1 MLLLLELS
9 LFGVSDLLLLFLLGI
24 DMFTFSGRVGMGKSL
39 VEYSIELTALLPC
52 LLSDFMILGL

>member
-1 MLLLLELS
+1 
-9 LFGVSDLLLLFLLGI
+9 LFLLGI